1 MWLDAGGGKTRISE
15 FRFCPYCHSLER
27 TRQVW
32 LYLQRANLV
41 MSGASVLH
49 FAPEEGMKSYFKSVK
64 GITYVDTDLM
74 MSETSLRS
82 SITELPFGDASFT
95 LIYCS
100 HVLEH
105 VPGDRK
111 AMREM
116 YRVLRPGG
124 QLIVSVPIR
133 GDTTYENPDV
143 VTPDDRYVHFGQSDH
158 VRWYGLDIADRLASV
173 GFRVD
178 SKLMPGLLGL
188 TERENAY
195 YQIAENHSIF
205 LCHKAS
211 ATG

>member
-1 MWLDAGGGKTRISE
+1 MLLDAGGGKTRVSQ
-15 FRFCPYCHSLER
+15 FRFCPHCRSLER

-32 LYLQRANLV
+32 LYLKRANLV
-41 MSGASVLH
+41 TREASVLH
-49 FAPEEGMKSYFKSVK
+49 FAPEEGIKSYFNSIN
-64 GITYVDTDLM
+64 GIIYVDTDLM
-74 MSETSLRS
+74 MTNTSLRS
-82 SITELPFGDASFT
+82 SITAIPFPDAAFS

-105 VPGDRK
+105 VPEDRK

-116 YRVLRPGG
+116 YRVLQPGG

-133 GDTTYENPDV
+133 GATTYENPDI
-143 VTPDDRYVHFGQSDH
+143 VTPDERYAHFGQSDH

-178 SKLMPGLLGL
+178 TKMMPDLLGC
-188 TERENAY
+188 TEKEKAY

-211 ATG
+211 TTG